1 MSYSAILAVA
11 ILCGFGVEARSK
23 TDGADAKATAIAAE
37 RKLFEGTWKFAS
49 MEIEGV
55 AVPEEQF
62 KDSRLTLKGDE
73 FITGKDGAI
82 KGTYAID
89 PTAKPKTID
98 VTIMLP
104 DGRKRTHSGIYELDA
119 DTYKVSMANPGKP
132 RPTEF
137 VSKAGSGNGIQVL
150 KRVKP

>member
-1 MSYSAILAVA
+1 MTHSVILTAA
-11 ILCGFGVEARSK
+11 ILCWIGVDARAT
-23 TDGADAKATAIAAE
+23 TDDAKATAIKAE
-37 RKLFEGTWKFAS
+37 QKRFEGTWRFAS
-49 MEIEGV
+49 MEVEGV

-73 FITGKDGAI
+73 FATGKDGVI

-89 PTAKPKTID
+89 PTSKPKTID
-98 VTIMLP
+98 VTITLP
-104 DGRKRTHSGIYELDA
+104 DGKKRTHSGIYELESN
-119 DTYKVSMANPGKP
+119 TYKVSMANPGKP

-137 VSKAGSGNGIQVL
+137 ASKAGSGNGVQIL